1 MKSAGKNE
9 TLTNRKAVMLMMTA
23 MVAVMM
29 ILLAVFWLS
38 ESQQIRIRAE
48 KSIRQTMVN
57 EAYEDRTLPPAYEFY
72 TEELAEGILNEAE
85 TDLLNHYNENRS
97 QYMSGN
103 IYSFTGNGHYM
114 YFTPINAARRGDE
127 FISEDE
133 RLILYT
139 DVSYSVHALHSS
151 LVIMALGAALSVL
164 LLFFIS
170 RRLLILL
177 EKKDTS
183 MRNFFANASHE
194 LKTPLMAIRGNVDGI
209 RSGYVEPEKAYD
221 VIEKE
226 TERMSALIGSI
237 LDLSKLDSGAVHMEV
252 TMNDVREILYDAA
265 GIILPEADKRGIQ
278 VNIEAAEPLFMECD
292 ERMIFSTFSNILTNA
307 LRYAEREISVRIE
320 KQDKTII
327 RFINDGVPI
336 SDEEIAHIFDRSP
349 GITGLSLL
357 LSYEDGKICGRIV
370 ATSWLVHV
378 RRQREK
384 TVSLLYQASLKYIES
399 EDRRYYRA

>member
-57 EAYEDRTLPPAYEFY
+57 EAYEDRTLPPAYELY
-72 TEELAEGILNEAE
+72 TEDLAEGILNEAE

-103 IYSFTGNGHYM
+103 TYSFTGNGHYM

-151 LVIMALGAALSVL
+151 LVIMALGAVLSVL

-177 EKKDTS
+177 EKKDNG

-320 KQDKTII
+320 KQDKIII

-336 SDEEIAHIFDRSP
+336 SDEEIAHIFDRFYK
-349 GITGLSLL
+349 GDKGQTGL
-357 LSYEDGKICGRIV
+357 GV
-370 ATSWLVHV
+370 ALAQEYVNLHGGEISAAARDNRTEFV
-378 RRQREK
+378 
-384 TVSLLYQASLKYIES
+384 III
-399 EDRRYYRA
+399 

>member
-23 MVAVMM
+23 LVAVIM

-38 ESQQIRIRAE
+38 ESQEIRIRAE

-57 EAYEDRTLPPAYEFY
+57 VAYEDRTLPPAYEFY

-97 QYMSGN
+97 QYMSGS

-320 KQDKTII
+320 KQDKIII

-336 SDEEIAHIFDRSP
+336 SDEEIAHIFDRFYK
-349 GITGLSLL
+349 GDKGQTGLGMALAQEYVNLHGGEISAAARDNRT
-357 LSYEDGKICGRIV
+357 EFVII
-370 ATSWLVHV
+370 
-378 RRQREK
+378 
-384 TVSLLYQASLKYIES
+384 I
-399 EDRRYYRA
+399 

>member
-38 ESQQIRIRAE
+38 ESQEIRIRAE

-97 QYMSGN
+97 QYMSGS

-139 DVSYSVHALHSS
+139 DVSYSVNALHSS

-177 EKKDTS
+177 EKKDNG

-252 TMNDVREILYDAA
+252 TMNDVREILYDAV

-336 SDEEIAHIFDRSP
+336 SDEEIAHIFDRFYK
-349 GITGLSLL
+349 GDKGQTGLGMALAQEYVNLHGGEISAAARDNRT
-357 LSYEDGKICGRIV
+357 EFVII
-370 ATSWLVHV
+370 
-378 RRQREK
+378 
-384 TVSLLYQASLKYIES
+384 I
-399 EDRRYYRA
+399 

>member
-38 ESQQIRIRAE
+38 ESQEIRIRAE

-139 DVSYSVHALHSS
+139 DVSYSVNALHSS

-177 EKKDTS
+177 EKKDNG

-320 KQDKTII
+320 KQDKIII

-336 SDEEIAHIFDRSP
+336 SDEEIAHIFDRFYK
-349 GITGLSLL
+349 GDKGQTGLGMALAQEYVNLHGGEISAAARDNRT
-357 LSYEDGKICGRIV
+357 EFVII
-370 ATSWLVHV
+370 
-378 RRQREK
+378 
-384 TVSLLYQASLKYIES
+384 I
-399 EDRRYYRA
+399 

>member
-38 ESQQIRIRAE
+38 ESQEIRIRAE

-57 EAYEDRTLPPAYEFY
+57 KAYEDRTLPPAYEFY

-97 QYMSGN
+97 QYMSGS

-177 EKKDTS
+177 EKKDNG

-336 SDEEIAHIFDRSP
+336 SDEEIAHIFDRFYK
-349 GITGLSLL
+349 GDKGQTGLGMALAQEYVNLHGGEISAAARDNRT
-357 LSYEDGKICGRIV
+357 EFVII
-370 ATSWLVHV
+370 
-378 RRQREK
+378 
-384 TVSLLYQASLKYIES
+384 I
-399 EDRRYYRA
+399 

>member
-38 ESQQIRIRAE
+38 ESQEIRIRAE

-97 QYMSGN
+97 QYMSGS

-177 EKKDTS
+177 EKKDNG

-252 TMNDVREILYDAA
+252 TMNDVREILYDAV

-336 SDEEIAHIFDRSP
+336 SDEEIAHIFDRFYK
-349 GITGLSLL
+349 GDKGQTGLGMALAQEYVNLHGGEISAAARDNRT
-357 LSYEDGKICGRIV
+357 EFVII
-370 ATSWLVHV
+370 
-378 RRQREK
+378 
-384 TVSLLYQASLKYIES
+384 I
-399 EDRRYYRA
+399 

>member
-38 ESQQIRIRAE
+38 ESQEIRIRAE

-97 QYMSGN
+97 QYMSGS

-327 RFINDGVPI
+327 RFINDGVSI
-336 SDEEIAHIFDRSP
+336 SDEKIAHIFDRFYK
-349 GITGLSLL
+349 GDKGQTGLGMALAQEYVNLHGGEISAAARDNRT
-357 LSYEDGKICGRIV
+357 EFVII
-370 ATSWLVHV
+370 
-378 RRQREK
+378 
-384 TVSLLYQASLKYIES
+384 I
-399 EDRRYYRA
+399 

>member
-38 ESQQIRIRAE
+38 ESQEIRIRAE

-57 EAYEDRTLPPAYEFY
+57 EAYEDRTLPPAYELY
-72 TEELAEGILNEAE
+72 TEDLAEGILNEAE

-97 QYMSGN
+97 QYMSGS

-177 EKKDTS
+177 EKKDNG

-336 SDEEIAHIFDRSP
+336 SDEEIAHIFDRFYK
-349 GITGLSLL
+349 GDKGQTGL
-357 LSYEDGKICGRIV
+357 GV
-370 ATSWLVHV
+370 ALAQEYVNLHGGEISAAARDNRTEFV
-378 RRQREK
+378 
-384 TVSLLYQASLKYIES
+384 III
-399 EDRRYYRA
+399 

>member
-38 ESQQIRIRAE
+38 ESQEIRIRAE

-151 LVIMALGAALSVL
+151 LVIMALGAVLSVL

-177 EKKDTS
+177 EKKDNG

-336 SDEEIAHIFDRSP
+336 SDEEIAHIFDRFYK
-349 GITGLSLL
+349 GDKGQTGLGMALAQEYVNLHGGEISAAARDNRT
-357 LSYEDGKICGRIV
+357 EFVII
-370 ATSWLVHV
+370 
-378 RRQREK
+378 
-384 TVSLLYQASLKYIES
+384 I
-399 EDRRYYRA
+399 

>member
-23 MVAVMM
+23 LVAVMM

-38 ESQQIRIRAE
+38 ESQEIRIRAE

-151 LVIMALGAALSVL
+151 LVIMALGAVLSVL

-177 EKKDTS
+177 EKKDNG

-320 KQDKTII
+320 KQDKIII

-336 SDEEIAHIFDRSP
+336 SDEEIAHIFDRFYK
-349 GITGLSLL
+349 GDKGQTGLGMALAQEYVNLHGGEISAAARDNRT
-357 LSYEDGKICGRIV
+357 EFVII
-370 ATSWLVHV
+370 
-378 RRQREK
+378 
-384 TVSLLYQASLKYIES
+384 I
-399 EDRRYYRA
+399 

>member
-23 MVAVMM
+23 LVAVIM

-38 ESQQIRIRAE
+38 ESQEIRIRAE

-177 EKKDTS
+177 EKKDNG

-194 LKTPLMAIRGNVDGI
+194 HKTPLMAIRGNVDGI

-320 KQDKTII
+320 KQDKIII

-336 SDEEIAHIFDRSP
+336 SDEEIAHIFDRFYK
-349 GITGLSLL
+349 GDKGQTGLGMALAQEYVNLHGGEISAAARDNRT
-357 LSYEDGKICGRIV
+357 EFVII
-370 ATSWLVHV
+370 
-378 RRQREK
+378 
-384 TVSLLYQASLKYIES
+384 I
-399 EDRRYYRA
+399 

>member
-23 MVAVMM
+23 LVAVIM

-38 ESQQIRIRAE
+38 ESQEIRIRAE

-97 QYMSGN
+97 QYMSGS

-151 LVIMALGAALSVL
+151 LVIMALGAVLSVL

-320 KQDKTII
+320 KQDKIII

-336 SDEEIAHIFDRSP
+336 SDEEIAHIFDRFYK
-349 GITGLSLL
+349 GDKGQTGL
-357 LSYEDGKICGRIV
+357 GV
-370 ATSWLVHV
+370 ALAQEYVNLHGGEISAAARDNRTEFV
-378 RRQREK
+378 
-384 TVSLLYQASLKYIES
+384 III
-399 EDRRYYRA
+399 

>member
-38 ESQQIRIRAE
+38 ESQEIRIRAE

-57 EAYEDRTLPPAYEFY
+57 VAYEDRTLPPAYEFY

-97 QYMSGN
+97 QYMSGS

-177 EKKDTS
+177 EEKDNG

-320 KQDKTII
+320 KQDKIII

-336 SDEEIAHIFDRSP
+336 SDEEIAHIFDRFYK
-349 GITGLSLL
+349 GDKGQTGLGMALAQEYVNLHGGEISAAARDNRT
-357 LSYEDGKICGRIV
+357 EFVII
-370 ATSWLVHV
+370 
-378 RRQREK
+378 
-384 TVSLLYQASLKYIES
+384 I
-399 EDRRYYRA
+399 

>member
-38 ESQQIRIRAE
+38 ESQEIRIRAE

-57 EAYEDRTLPPAYEFY
+57 VAYEDRTLPPAYEFY

-97 QYMSGN
+97 QYMSGS

-177 EKKDTS
+177 EKKDNG
-183 MRNFFANASHE
+183 MRKFFANASHE

-320 KQDKTII
+320 KQDKIII

-336 SDEEIAHIFDRSP
+336 SDEEIAHIFDRFYK
-349 GITGLSLL
+349 GDKGQTGLGMALAQEYVNLHGGEISAAARDNRT
-357 LSYEDGKICGRIV
+357 EFVII
-370 ATSWLVHV
+370 
-378 RRQREK
+378 
-384 TVSLLYQASLKYIES
+384 I
-399 EDRRYYRA
+399 

>member
-38 ESQQIRIRAE
+38 ESQEIRIRAE

-57 EAYEDRTLPPAYEFY
+57 VAYEDRTLPPAYEFY

-97 QYMSGN
+97 QYMSGS

-177 EKKDTS
+177 EKKDNG

-320 KQDKTII
+320 KQDKIII

-336 SDEEIAHIFDRSP
+336 SDEEIAHIFDRFYK
-349 GITGLSLL
+349 GDKGQTGLGMALAQEYVNLHGGEISAAAR
-357 LSYEDGKICGRIV
+357 D
-370 ATSWLVHV
+370 AV
-378 RRQREK
+378 R
-384 TVSLLYQASLKYIES
+384 
-399 EDRRYYRA
+399 

>member
-38 ESQQIRIRAE
+38 ESQEIRIRAE

-57 EAYEDRTLPPAYEFY
+57 VAYEDRTLPPAYEFY

-97 QYMSGN
+97 QYMSGS

-177 EKKDTS
+177 EKKDNG

-252 TMNDVREILYDAA
+252 TMNDVREILYDAV

-336 SDEEIAHIFDRSP
+336 SDEEIAHIFDRFYK
-349 GITGLSLL
+349 GDKGQTGL
-357 LSYEDGKICGRIV
+357 GV
-370 ATSWLVHV
+370 ALAQEYVNLHGGEISAAARDNRTEFV
-378 RRQREK
+378 
-384 TVSLLYQASLKYIES
+384 III
-399 EDRRYYRA
+399 

>member
-38 ESQQIRIRAE
+38 ESQEIRIRAE

-57 EAYEDRTLPPAYEFY
+57 VAYEDRTLPPAYEFY

-97 QYMSGN
+97 QYMSGS

-177 EKKDTS
+177 DKKDTG

-336 SDEEIAHIFDRSP
+336 SDEEIAHIFDRFYK
-349 GITGLSLL
+349 GDKGQTGLGMALAQEYVNLHGGEISAAARDNRT
-357 LSYEDGKICGRIV
+357 EFVII
-370 ATSWLVHV
+370 
-378 RRQREK
+378 
-384 TVSLLYQASLKYIES
+384 I
-399 EDRRYYRA
+399 

>member
-38 ESQQIRIRAE
+38 ESQEIRIRAE

-85 TDLLNHYNENRS
+85 TDLLNHYNDNRS
-97 QYMSGN
+97 QYMSGS
-103 IYSFTGNGHYM
+103 IYSFTENGHYM

-177 EKKDTS
+177 EKKDNG

-336 SDEEIAHIFDRSP
+336 SDEEIAHIFDRFYK
-349 GITGLSLL
+349 GDKGQTGLGMALAQEYVNLHGGEISAAARDNRT
-357 LSYEDGKICGRIV
+357 EFVII
-370 ATSWLVHV
+370 
-378 RRQREK
+378 
-384 TVSLLYQASLKYIES
+384 I
-399 EDRRYYRA
+399 

>member
-23 MVAVMM
+23 LVAVIM

-38 ESQQIRIRAE
+38 ESQEIRIRAE

-57 EAYEDRTLPPAYEFY
+57 VAYEDRTLPPAYEFY

-97 QYMSGN
+97 QYMSGS

-177 EKKDTS
+177 EKKDNG

-336 SDEEIAHIFDRSP
+336 SDEEIAHIFDRFYK
-349 GITGLSLL
+349 GDKGQTGLGMALAQEYVNLHGGEISAAARDNRT
-357 LSYEDGKICGRIV
+357 EFVII
-370 ATSWLVHV
+370 
-378 RRQREK
+378 
-384 TVSLLYQASLKYIES
+384 I
-399 EDRRYYRA
+399 

>member
-9 TLTNRKAVMLMMTA
+9 NLTNRKAVMLMMTA

-57 EAYEDRTLPPAYEFY
+57 EAYEDRTLPPAYELY
-72 TEELAEGILNEAE
+72 TEDLAEGILNEAE

-97 QYMSGN
+97 QYMSGS

-127 FISEDE
+127 LISEDE

-209 RSGYVEPEKAYD
+209 RSGYVEPEKADD

-320 KQDKTII
+320 KQDKIII

-336 SDEEIAHIFDRSP
+336 SDEEIAHFFDRFYK
-349 GITGLSLL
+349 GDKGQTGLGMALAQEYVNLHGGEISA
-357 LSYEDGKICGRIV
+357 V
-370 ATSWLVHV
+370 ARDNRTEFV
-378 RRQREK
+378 
-384 TVSLLYQASLKYIES
+384 III
-399 EDRRYYRA
+399 

>member
-23 MVAVMM
+23 LVAVIM

-38 ESQQIRIRAE
+38 ESQEIRIRAE

-177 EKKDTS
+177 EKKDNG

-336 SDEEIAHIFDRSP
+336 SDEEIAHIFDRFYK
-349 GITGLSLL
+349 GDKGQTGLGMALAQEYVNLHGGEISAAARDNRT
-357 LSYEDGKICGRIV
+357 EFVII
-370 ATSWLVHV
+370 
-378 RRQREK
+378 
-384 TVSLLYQASLKYIES
+384 I
-399 EDRRYYRA
+399 

>member
-85 TDLLNHYNENRS
+85 TDLLNHYNDNRS
-97 QYMSGN
+97 QYMSGS

-177 EKKDTS
+177 DKKDTG

-336 SDEEIAHIFDRSP
+336 SDEEIAHIFDRFYK
-349 GITGLSLL
+349 GDKGQTGLGMALAQEYVNLHGGEISAAARDNRT
-357 LSYEDGKICGRIV
+357 EFVII
-370 ATSWLVHV
+370 
-378 RRQREK
+378 
-384 TVSLLYQASLKYIES
+384 I
-399 EDRRYYRA
+399 

>member
-38 ESQQIRIRAE
+38 ESQEIRIRAE

-57 EAYEDRTLPPAYEFY
+57 VAYEDRTLPPAYEFY

-97 QYMSGN
+97 QYMSGS

-177 EKKDTS
+177 EKKDNG

-336 SDEEIAHIFDRSP
+336 SDEEIAHIFDRFYK
-349 GITGLSLL
+349 GDKGQTGLGMALAQEYVNLHGGEISAAARDNRT
-357 LSYEDGKICGRIV
+357 EFVII
-370 ATSWLVHV
+370 
-378 RRQREK
+378 
-384 TVSLLYQASLKYIES
+384 I
-399 EDRRYYRA
+399 

>member
-38 ESQQIRIRAE
+38 ESQEIRIRAE

-57 EAYEDRTLPPAYEFY
+57 EAYEDRTLPPAYELY
-72 TEELAEGILNEAE
+72 TEDLAEGILNEAE

-97 QYMSGN
+97 QYMSGS

-177 EKKDTS
+177 EKKDNG

-320 KQDKTII
+320 KQDKIII

-336 SDEEIAHIFDRSP
+336 SDEEIAHIFDRFYK
-349 GITGLSLL
+349 GDKGQTGLGMALAQEYVNLHGGEISAAARDNRT
-357 LSYEDGKICGRIV
+357 EFVII
-370 ATSWLVHV
+370 
-378 RRQREK
+378 
-384 TVSLLYQASLKYIES
+384 I
-399 EDRRYYRA
+399 

>member
-38 ESQQIRIRAE
+38 ESQEIRIRAE

-97 QYMSGN
+97 QYMSGS

-177 EKKDTS
+177 EKKDNG

-320 KQDKTII
+320 KQDKIII

-336 SDEEIAHIFDRSP
+336 SDEEIAHIFDRFYK
-349 GITGLSLL
+349 GDKGQTGLGMALAQ
-357 LSYEDGKICGRIV
+357 E
-370 ATSWLVHV
+370 
-378 RRQREK
+378 
-384 TVSLLYQASLKYIES
+384 YINLHGGEIS
-399 EDRRYYRA
+399 AAARDNRTEFVIII

>member
-57 EAYEDRTLPPAYEFY
+57 EAYEDRTLPPAYELY
-72 TEELAEGILNEAE
+72 TEDLAEGILNEAE

-97 QYMSGN
+97 QYMSGS

-151 LVIMALGAALSVL
+151 LVIMALGAVLSVL

-177 EKKDTS
+177 EKKDNG

-320 KQDKTII
+320 KQDKIII

-336 SDEEIAHIFDRSP
+336 SDEEIAHIFDRFYK
-349 GITGLSLL
+349 GDKGQTGLGMALAQEYVNLHGGEISAAARDNRT
-357 LSYEDGKICGRIV
+357 EFVII
-370 ATSWLVHV
+370 
-378 RRQREK
+378 
-384 TVSLLYQASLKYIES
+384 I
-399 EDRRYYRA
+399 

>member
-23 MVAVMM
+23 LVAVIM

-38 ESQQIRIRAE
+38 ESQEIRIRAE

-177 EKKDTS
+177 EKKDNG

-320 KQDKTII
+320 KQDKIII

-336 SDEEIAHIFDRSP
+336 SDEEIAHIFDRFYK
-349 GITGLSLL
+349 GDKGQTGLGMALAQEYVNLHGGEISA
-357 LSYEDGKICGRIV
+357 V
-370 ATSWLVHV
+370 ARDNRTEFV
-378 RRQREK
+378 
-384 TVSLLYQASLKYIES
+384 III
-399 EDRRYYRA
+399 

>member
-57 EAYEDRTLPPAYEFY
+57 EAYEDRTLPPAYELY
-72 TEELAEGILNEAE
+72 TEDLAEGILNEAE

-97 QYMSGN
+97 QYMSGS

-151 LVIMALGAALSVL
+151 LVIMALGAVLSVL

-320 KQDKTII
+320 KQDKIII

-336 SDEEIAHIFDRSP
+336 SDEEIAHIFDRFYK
-349 GITGLSLL
+349 GDKGQTGLGMALAQEYVNLHGGEISA
-357 LSYEDGKICGRIV
+357 V
-370 ATSWLVHV
+370 ARDNRTEFV
-378 RRQREK
+378 
-384 TVSLLYQASLKYIES
+384 III
-399 EDRRYYRA
+399 

>member
-38 ESQQIRIRAE
+38 ESQEIRIRAE

-57 EAYEDRTLPPAYEFY
+57 EAYEDRTLPPAYELY
-72 TEELAEGILNEAE
+72 TEDLAEGILNEAE

-97 QYMSGN
+97 QYMSGS

-177 EKKDTS
+177 EKKDNG

-320 KQDKTII
+320 KQDKIII

-336 SDEEIAHIFDRSP
+336 SDEEIAHIFDRFYK
-349 GITGLSLL
+349 GDKGQTGLGMALAQEYVNLHGGEISA
-357 LSYEDGKICGRIV
+357 V
-370 ATSWLVHV
+370 ARDNRTEFV
-378 RRQREK
+378 
-384 TVSLLYQASLKYIES
+384 III
-399 EDRRYYRA
+399 

>member
-23 MVAVMM
+23 LVAVIM

-38 ESQQIRIRAE
+38 ESQEIRIRAE

-97 QYMSGN
+97 QYMSGS

-177 EKKDTS
+177 EKKDTG

-320 KQDKTII
+320 KQDKIII

-336 SDEEIAHIFDRSP
+336 SDEEIAHIFDRFYK
-349 GITGLSLL
+349 GDKGQTGLGMALAQEYVNLHGGEISA
-357 LSYEDGKICGRIV
+357 V
-370 ATSWLVHV
+370 ARDNRTEFV
-378 RRQREK
+378 
-384 TVSLLYQASLKYIES
+384 III
-399 EDRRYYRA
+399 

>member
-23 MVAVMM
+23 LVAVIM

-151 LVIMALGAALSVL
+151 LVIMALGAVLSVL

-177 EKKDTS
+177 EKKDNG

-320 KQDKTII
+320 KQDKIII

-336 SDEEIAHIFDRSP
+336 SDEEIAHIFDRFYK
-349 GITGLSLL
+349 GDKGQTGLGMALAQEYVNLHGGEISAAARDNRT
-357 LSYEDGKICGRIV
+357 EFVII
-370 ATSWLVHV
+370 
-378 RRQREK
+378 
-384 TVSLLYQASLKYIES
+384 I
-399 EDRRYYRA
+399 

>member
-38 ESQQIRIRAE
+38 ESQEIRIRAE

-57 EAYEDRTLPPAYEFY
+57 KAYEDRTLPPAYEFY

-97 QYMSGN
+97 QYMSGS

-177 EKKDTS
+177 EKKDNG

-320 KQDKTII
+320 KQDKIII

-336 SDEEIAHIFDRSP
+336 SDEEIAHIFDRFYK
-349 GITGLSLL
+349 GDKGQTGL
-357 LSYEDGKICGRIV
+357 GV
-370 ATSWLVHV
+370 ALAQEYVNLHGGEISAAARDNRTEFV
-378 RRQREK
+378 
-384 TVSLLYQASLKYIES
+384 III
-399 EDRRYYRA
+399 

>member
-38 ESQQIRIRAE
+38 ESQEIRIRAE

-97 QYMSGN
+97 QYMSGS

-177 EKKDTS
+177 DKKDTG

-320 KQDKTII
+320 KQDKIII

-336 SDEEIAHIFDRSP
+336 SDEEIAHIFDRFYK
-349 GITGLSLL
+349 GDKGQTGLGMALAQEYVNLHGGEISAAARDNRT
-357 LSYEDGKICGRIV
+357 EFVII
-370 ATSWLVHV
+370 
-378 RRQREK
+378 
-384 TVSLLYQASLKYIES
+384 I
-399 EDRRYYRA
+399 

>member
-38 ESQQIRIRAE
+38 ESQEIRIRAE

-57 EAYEDRTLPPAYEFY
+57 VAYEDRTLPPAYEFY

-97 QYMSGN
+97 QYMSGS

-177 EKKDTS
+177 EKKDNG

-327 RFINDGVPI
+327 RFINDGVSI
-336 SDEEIAHIFDRSP
+336 SDEEIAHIFDRFYK
-349 GITGLSLL
+349 GDKGQTGLGMALAQEYVNLHGGEISAAARDNRT
-357 LSYEDGKICGRIV
+357 EFVII
-370 ATSWLVHV
+370 
-378 RRQREK
+378 
-384 TVSLLYQASLKYIES
+384 I
-399 EDRRYYRA
+399 

>member
-38 ESQQIRIRAE
+38 ESQEIRIRAE

-151 LVIMALGAALSVL
+151 LVIMALGAVLSVL

-320 KQDKTII
+320 KQDKIII

-336 SDEEIAHIFDRSP
+336 SDEEIAHIFDRFYK
-349 GITGLSLL
+349 GDKGQTGL
-357 LSYEDGKICGRIV
+357 GV
-370 ATSWLVHV
+370 ALAQEYVNLHGGEISAAARDNRTEFV
-378 RRQREK
+378 
-384 TVSLLYQASLKYIES
+384 III
-399 EDRRYYRA
+399 

>member
-57 EAYEDRTLPPAYEFY
+57 EAYEDRTLPPAYELY
-72 TEELAEGILNEAE
+72 TEDLAEGILNEAE

-97 QYMSGN
+97 QYMSGS

-139 DVSYSVHALHSS
+139 DVSYSVNALHSS

-252 TMNDVREILYDAA
+252 TMNDVREILYDAV

-320 KQDKTII
+320 KQDKIII

-336 SDEEIAHIFDRSP
+336 SDEEIAHIFDRFYK
-349 GITGLSLL
+349 GDKGQTGL
-357 LSYEDGKICGRIV
+357 GV
-370 ATSWLVHV
+370 ALAQEYVNLHGGEISAAARDNRTEFV
-378 RRQREK
+378 
-384 TVSLLYQASLKYIES
+384 III
-399 EDRRYYRA
+399 

>member
-23 MVAVMM
+23 LVAVIM

-38 ESQQIRIRAE
+38 ESQEIRIRAE

-151 LVIMALGAALSVL
+151 LVIMALGAVLSVL

-177 EKKDTS
+177 EKKDNG

-320 KQDKTII
+320 KQDKSII

-336 SDEEIAHIFDRSP
+336 SDEEIAHIFDRFYK
-349 GITGLSLL
+349 GDKGQTGLGMALAQEYVNLHGGEISA
-357 LSYEDGKICGRIV
+357 V
-370 ATSWLVHV
+370 ARDNRTEFV
-378 RRQREK
+378 
-384 TVSLLYQASLKYIES
+384 III
-399 EDRRYYRA
+399 

>member
-97 QYMSGN
+97 QYMSGS

-177 EKKDTS
+177 EKKDNG

-336 SDEEIAHIFDRSP
+336 SDEEIAHIFDRFYK
-349 GITGLSLL
+349 GDKGQTGLGMALAQEYVNLHGGEISAAARDNRT
-357 LSYEDGKICGRIV
+357 EFVII
-370 ATSWLVHV
+370 
-378 RRQREK
+378 
-384 TVSLLYQASLKYIES
+384 I
-399 EDRRYYRA
+399 

>member
-38 ESQQIRIRAE
+38 ESQEIRIRAE

-57 EAYEDRTLPPAYEFY
+57 VAYEDRTLPPAYEFY

-151 LVIMALGAALSVL
+151 LVIMALGAVLSVL

-177 EKKDTS
+177 EKKDNG

-320 KQDKTII
+320 KQDKIII

-336 SDEEIAHIFDRSP
+336 SDEEIAHIFDRFYK
-349 GITGLSLL
+349 GDKGQTGLGMALAQEYVNLHGGEISAAARDNRT
-357 LSYEDGKICGRIV
+357 EFVII
-370 ATSWLVHV
+370 
-378 RRQREK
+378 
-384 TVSLLYQASLKYIES
+384 I
-399 EDRRYYRA
+399 